1 MSCDFKKI
9 LIIKYGSTSEI
20 IDSLAVIKS
29 IKNSY
34 PNMQID
40 YFTEEIPAKLL
51 SFEKNIAEIF
61 SAKNLSISEIFRCS
75 KTLKER
81 KYDAVIDLNGSLKS
95 SILTLLI
102 GAKQVITLETEQNN
116 SPVKNFYKSV
126 SEKIDGLNFVERVE
140 ITVPQHIL
148 DIVSAAIPTEKD
160 FVVLSTQTA
169 KSTEGKKYRLNKFKE
184 LAEKIV
190 EKYDV
195 EVFVIGTARERTAL
209 SIFENVNPK
218 IHNFAGRFNILECAA
233 FLKKAKCVIGIDSAP
248 IYISKSLGIS
258 TIGLFGATSPKDKG
272 FVGENVYSLTSKYLS
287 CIPCGKSRCRLR
299 NEEYSP
305 CLDDVSTEDITNL
318 IDELG
323 LLPLIS

>member
-1 MSCDFKKI
+1 MGCDFKKI

-61 SAKNLSISEIFRCS
+61 SAKNLSIFEIFRCS

-95 SILTLLI
+95 YILTLLI

-218 IHNFAGRFNILECAA
+218 IHNFAGRFDILECAA